1 MTDEQINIKIAKARG
16 YVDLEKLW
24 EGYHK
29 WRHPNGHVIFGS
41 KSNKYSCL
49 PNYCN
54 DLNACHELAAWL
66 DTEQQIQFAEELWFL
81 VSENPY
87 RVWWNL
93 NANEA
98 YQLAEATA
106 RQRAEAFL
114 RIMNLWE
121 E

>member
-1 MTDEQINIKIAKARG
+1 MTDEQINEKIAFELGWRQLQDG
-16 YVDLEKLW
+16 RWKLNDRVEC
-24 EGYHK
+24 EG
-29 WRHPNGHVIFGS
+29 
-41 KSNKYSCL
+41 

-54 DLNACHELAAWL
+54 DLNACHEFAAWL
-66 DTEQQIQFAEELWFL
+66 DTEQQIRFAEELQFI

-98 YQLAEATA
+98 YQIAEATA

-114 RIMNLWE
+114 RTLNLWE

>member
-1 MTDEQINIKIAKARG
+1 MTDEQINEKIAEACG
-16 YVDLEKLW
+16 WHDFKLSTL
-24 EGYHK
+24 
-29 WRHPNGHVIFGS
+29 FSGS
-41 KSNKYSCL
+41 RLTACIPGDSQRL
-49 PNYCN
+49 FVPDYCN
-54 DLNACHELAAWL
+54 DLNACHEFAAWL

-114 RIMNLWE
+114 RTLNLWE